1 MNLIIISYHLI
12 VRGEVLGELRGR
24 GFELRANNKKKLN
37 LIIKI
42 KIYAKHGQRLVFEVK
57 YCPKLT

>member
-24 GFELRANNKKKLN
+24 GFELRANNKKK
-37 LIIKI
+37 IKSYNKNKNI
-42 KIYAKHGQRLVFEVK
+42 CKAWAKISF
-57 YCPKLT
+57 